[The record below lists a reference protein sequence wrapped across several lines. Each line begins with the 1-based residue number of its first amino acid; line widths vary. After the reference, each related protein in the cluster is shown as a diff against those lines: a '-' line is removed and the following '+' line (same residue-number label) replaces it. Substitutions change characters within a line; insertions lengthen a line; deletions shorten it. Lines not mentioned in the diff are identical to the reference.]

1 MGCENWPSPMGKPDC
16 GCPSCRSDDRLIDR
30 LANRSLSA
38 ALRHAQDRMEEDF
51 GFEAA
56 TPAGK
61 IELPGRFG
69 GWQGGISL
77 QALCN
82 TGQGMLQG
90 PNRFYSQPNQ
100 YLLYRIYQERDSR
113 ALYIGTAL
121 TKSIQNEVCSALG
134 RNLGGRPRPS
144 EPTGRR
150 PSEVLKFRARV
161 SELRRRVPPVSDAQ
175 ILVQYGRVTL
185 PGILRPHAKILHA
198 YESALKIKEGP
209 WSYVGS
215 VTTFETD

>member
-1 MGCENWPSPMGKPDC
+1 M
-16 GCPSCRSDDRLIDR
+16 IDR
-30 LANRSLSA
+30 LANRSLNA

-82 TGQGMLQG
+82 TGQGMPQG
-90 PNRFYSQPNQ
+90 LNRSGLEIYNQPNQ
-100 YLLYRIYQERDSR
+100 YLLYRIYQQGDSR

-121 TKSIQNEVCSALG
+121 TKSIQNEVCS
-134 RNLGGRPRPS
+134 
-144 EPTGRR
+144 
-150 PSEVLKFRARV
+150 
-161 SELRRRVPPVSDAQ
+161 
-175 ILVQYGRVTL
+175 
-185 PGILRPHAKILHA
+185 
-198 YESALKIKEGP
+198 
-209 WSYVGS
+209 
-215 VTTFETD
+215 